1 MTPAQRSR
9 AIAGGLAC
17 AVLVSALGSV
27 YAKHK
32 SRKLF
37 VELQTLVE
45 ERDSLELDWG
55 RLQIEQSTQ
64 GHPARVERLARER
77 LAMRTPT
84 KDDMKLVAR

>member
-9 AIAGGLAC
+9 AIAAGLAC
-17 AVLVSALGSV
+17 AVLLSALGSV

>member
-9 AIAGGLAC
+9 LVFSGLAC
-17 AVLVSALGSV
+17 AVVLSSLAAV

-37 VELQTLVE
+37 VELQALVV
-45 ERDSLELDWG
+45 ERDRLEMDWG

-64 GHPARVERLARER
+64 ANHARVEQIARER

-84 KDDMKLVAR
+84 REDMKLVAR

>member
-1 MTPAQRSR
+1 MTPAERSR
-9 AIAGGLAC
+9 AIAAGLAC

-37 VELQTLVE
+37 VELQALVE

-64 GHPARVERLARER
+64 GNPARVERLARER

-84 KDDMKLVAR
+84 RDDMKLVAR

>member
-9 AIAGGLAC
+9 AIAAGLAC

-84 KDDMKLVAR
+84 RDDMKLVAR